1 MQIKTAYFQL
11 KEALAFLQLIFSKN
25 ELFHI
30 NHREFIKS
38 KASYIVVWILSIL
51 DCDRNFCY
59 FSYLLETG
67 LVLICV
73 KMSISQAAS
82 LHFLSDWNGLDLHFL
97 VHFDRWDVAQVQSFI
112 FSLLDLY
119 SHFPLVIAN
128 FFFWYFLE

>member
-1 MQIKTAYFQL
+1 MS
-11 KEALAFLQLIFSKN
+11 AFDQSS
-25 ELFHI
+25 LFILFDFFHL
-30 NHREFIKS
+30 
-38 KASYIVVWILSIL
+38 VWRRDILEKV
-51 DCDRNFCY
+51 
-59 FSYLLETG
+59 LLETG

-128 FFFWYFLE
+128 FFF